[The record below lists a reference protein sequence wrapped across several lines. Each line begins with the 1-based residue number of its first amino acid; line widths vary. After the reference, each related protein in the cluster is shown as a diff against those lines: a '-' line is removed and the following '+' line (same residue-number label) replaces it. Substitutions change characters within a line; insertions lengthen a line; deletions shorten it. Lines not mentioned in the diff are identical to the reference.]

1 MQHIFH
7 AVRVSFS
14 NPWRFLVGHSIA
26 RALSN
31 NTDKV
36 PSEQQKK
43 WSTPY
48 RCSTSQVMMM

>member
-1 MQHIFH
+1 MQHVFH

-31 NTDKV
+31 NTDKAL
-36 PSEQQKK
+36 SEQQKK
-43 WSTPY
+43 WSTRY
-48 RCSTSQVMMM
+48 STSFALC